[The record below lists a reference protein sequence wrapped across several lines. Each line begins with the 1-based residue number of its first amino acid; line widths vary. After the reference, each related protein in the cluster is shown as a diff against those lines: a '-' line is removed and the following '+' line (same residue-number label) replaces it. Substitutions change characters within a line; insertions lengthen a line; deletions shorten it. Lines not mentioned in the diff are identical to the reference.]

1 MIISKLNFH
10 NLHDLTLRIDHDFS
24 YGIAGFSGSGKS
36 SFCNILSAESKKRLV
51 TLLPKSEYQ
60 FLFPDLITTNFGAF
74 DIEQL
79 PLILY
84 LRSHTV
90 NLSHRSTV
98 GTLTGIFRS
107 IRGKFATETKT
118 SSEFFSFNLP
128 LNWCPKCKGRGS
140 TNKIICTEC
149 GGNRYS
155 EKILQYQ
162 IKTSLGLMN
171 ITVANN
177 LPVEQLLQTASE
189 FGLELRE
196 QNIAQNM
203 TDMGIGYLSLN
214 RTISTLSGGELTRL
228 HIAQYMA
235 SSSSIILAVDEL
247 SLGLDEISLRS
258 ILSKLEKLGKENQI
272 WLVDHSQTVL
282 ETTKK
287 KVIFWSG

>member
-1 MIISKLNFH
+1 
-10 NLHDLTLRIDHDFS
+10 
-24 YGIAGFSGSGKS
+24 
-36 SFCNILSAESKKRLV
+36 
-51 TLLPKSEYQ
+51 
-60 FLFPDLITTNFGAF
+60 
-74 DIEQL
+74 
-79 PLILY
+79 
-84 LRSHTV
+84 
-90 NLSHRSTV
+90 
-98 GTLTGIFRS
+98 
-107 IRGKFATETKT
+107 
-118 SSEFFSFNLP
+118 
-128 LNWCPKCKGRGS
+128 
-140 TNKIICTEC
+140 
-149 GGNRYS
+149 
-155 EKILQYQ
+155 
-162 IKTSLGLMN
+162 MN

-189 FGLELRE
+189 FGLELCE

-287 KVIFWSG
+287 RLYFGPGSGSKGGKLIDMLPKCEPEFPAKKKENGKTLLFKNLSCRNIQIAKIGRASCRERV